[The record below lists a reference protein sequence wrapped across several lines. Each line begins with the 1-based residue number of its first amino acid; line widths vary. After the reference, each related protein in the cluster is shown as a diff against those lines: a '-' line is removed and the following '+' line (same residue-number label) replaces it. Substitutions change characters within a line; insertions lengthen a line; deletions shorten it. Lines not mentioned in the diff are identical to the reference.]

1 MNFCWVTL
9 TVHNM
14 EASLKFYHDIIGL
27 EILKR
32 FNVGE
37 DLEIAMLGK
46 NDGTKV
52 ELLCH
57 KSAVGLVHGE
67 GISIG
72 FEVQS
77 LDNALALVKAN
88 NIPIKRG
95 PLSPMPSTQFF
106 FIDDPNGIEVQIVEH
121 KK

>member
-32 FNVGE
+32 FNAGE

-57 KSAVGLVHGE
+57 KSLVGLVHRE

-95 PLSPMPSTQFF
+95 PLSPIPSTQFF